1 MNNSRNMLTKD
12 KGLACNMKI
21 WQAALYVRLSRED
34 GDKSESDS
42 VVNQKELLK
51 EFARLEEDIEVFDVY
66 VDDGWSGTNFDRPDF
81 RRMEEDIHQKKV
93 DCVIVKDLSRFG
105 RNYIDAGHYFER
117 VFPLLDVRFISV
129 SDNVDSFKNPQS
141 MNNN

>member
-1 MNNSRNMLTKD
+1 MNNNRNVLTKD
-12 KGLACNMKI
+12 KGLTCNMKI

-42 VVNQKELLK
+42 IVNQKELLK

-81 RRMEEDIHQKKV
+81 R
-93 DCVIVKDLSRFG
+93 
-105 RNYIDAGHYFER
+105 
-117 VFPLLDVRFISV
+117 
-129 SDNVDSFKNPQS
+129 
-141 MNNN
+141 

>member
-12 KGLACNMKI
+12 KGLACDMKI

-42 VVNQKELLK
+42 IVNQKELLK

-66 VDDGWSGTNFDRPDF
+66 VDDGW
-81 RRMEEDIHQKKV
+81 
-93 DCVIVKDLSRFG
+93 
-105 RNYIDAGHYFER
+105 
-117 VFPLLDVRFISV
+117 
-129 SDNVDSFKNPQS
+129 
-141 MNNN
+141 